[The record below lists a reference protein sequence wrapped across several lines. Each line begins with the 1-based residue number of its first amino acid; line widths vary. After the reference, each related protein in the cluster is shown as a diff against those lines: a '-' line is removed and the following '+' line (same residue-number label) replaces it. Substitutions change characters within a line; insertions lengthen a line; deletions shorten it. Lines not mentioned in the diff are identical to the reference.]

1 MFGKMGQVRGIRS
14 AFSHKEGVDPM
25 PALVARRA
33 LLDLE
38 ELPLDCPHSRH
49 QPVEFGKE
57 LLLVLPGLLDQLR

>member
-1 MFGKMGQVRGIRS
+1 
-14 AFSHKEGVDPM
+14 M

-38 ELPLDCPHSRH
+38 ELPLDRPHSRH